1 MKDTLFAAV
10 GCVLLG
16 ALSLIGLFTI
26 LYALVH
32 TYTDVGK
39 EDVKPSIQIEQ
50 LHEVR

>member
-1 MKDTLFAAV
+1 MEDKLLAAF

-16 ALSLIGLFTI
+16 ALSLIGLITI

-39 EDVKPSIQIEQ
+39 EDVNPSIQIEQ